1 MPPTVGLWGG
11 GVTQV
16 RMVCST
22 FFTKVFGYTLHTRFM
37 IPKVFVTSCER
48 QKFDKFFT
56 TCLFMEAI
64 VWTLK
69 CRNFY
74 ENS

>member
-22 FFTKVFGYTLHTRFM
+22 FSQKCLDTHCTTRFM

-74 ENS
+74 EK